1 MRLHERQQSLRSRTL
16 VIGVLFSV
24 VCSVLFLPVSF
35 VHAGISSVINE
46 FLFDIAYSLGGI
58 LVSAS
63 GWALDGALKELVFG
77 MGTLM
82 NGGLG
87 ISINTVWVIVRDG
100 FNLLF
105 IFGLIF
111 IGLKLIWNYDD
122 SRAKGT
128 LVTLIIAALLINFSL
143 FIAKFIVDFSNIAAL
158 QIFNMM
164 GNTLAVQPVGGAP
177 TLFNAWDGGIA
188 GYVLHLVGLASLG
201 NIESAASGFGVA
213 IMVFIFLLFTA
224 LVFLAGA
231 FLLVTR
237 FVMLSF
243 YMIFSPVMFLG
254 LILPKMKSM
263 QDRWWDGFLKQAFF
277 APAYLFCV
285 YIALRILAGTK
296 EAISKGGQLSAGV
309 GELGGAGNGV
319 FTGAANSPGFMT
331 ILFLIISL
339 GFMIAAVLVANKM
352 SIHGASGS
360 MMMIKGARSR
370 LQRGMGNAT
379 AGGAAALTRNTVGRA
394 SYNKL
399 GDKEYVASKSASWAG
414 RQQLKAMGAMAD
426 SSFDARK
433 VGGVGKQ
440 LDIGEGRKGGYTTV
454 VKEKREAD
462 EKFAKSLGTV
472 DESDVRVQARM
483 KEKEAAEIELKRVKT
498 QVEQEKREN
507 NDEFK
512 RKTEPLQK
520 EQEEMKKQLIGVEA
534 VITSAQQKMQVAEQ
548 KLAAA
553 QQTGDVAQIA
563 VAESDLKSA
572 KSELT
577 GAQQIKVENGSK
589 IEARQKEIDSIRTQ
603 KINADLESEKK
614 ITTQEKKINEANVL
628 VENEKNR
635 FVLGSTFTTP
645 ESNESIATAKA
656 TLKAKQDEIDQEWTK
671 YSDKNDAATNEK
683 VLAAIAA
690 KNAELAALKN
700 LEQNARAR
708 GSVTGQGLAASLDS
722 RGSVK
727 SYQKALTALDRTAT
741 TGPAALAGAKGH
753 YEYLGNQSADN
764 LRKKYEKQAKMS
776 KEDKQNATLA
786 EAFKSSK

>member
-16 VIGVLFSV
+16 VISVLFSV

-379 AGGAAALTRNTVGRA
+379 SGAVARVGRNTAGAGAQKFVDSKAGRYVGGNLGAVGRVAYQTAGGV
-394 SYNKL
+394 
-399 GDKEYVASKSASWAG
+399 
-414 RQQLKAMGAMAD
+414 AD
-426 SSFDARK
+426 SSFDARNVK
-433 VGGVGKQ
+433 LGTKTIGKE
-440 LDIGEGRKGGYTTV
+440 LDIGEGKKGGFVTR
-454 VKEKREAD
+454 VKEDVKTKKAFLE
-462 EKFAKSLGTV
+462 SLGTR
-472 DESDVRVQARM
+472 DVKQMEKDGTLEAEKAKIKPYADAKAVQEHA
-483 KEKEAAEIELKRVKT
+483 KSVNDKAKKDAGDAELKLNEVKNKQRLAGADEQAKKMSLSAERETATDERKVEIDKEIAVLEKTITEKAQVFSADIAGLEAEVATTKATFEKT
-498 QVEQEKREN
+498 Q
-507 NDEFK
+507 
-512 RKTEPLQK
+512 
-520 EQEEMKKQLIGVEA
+520 
-534 VITSAQQKMQVAEQ
+534 
-548 KLAAA
+548 
-553 QQTGDVAQIA
+553 
-563 VAESDLKSA
+563 
-572 KSELT
+572 
-577 GAQQIKVENGSK
+577 
-589 IEARQKEIDSIRTQ
+589 
-603 KINADLESEKK
+603 
-614 ITTQEKKINEANVL
+614 
-628 VENEKNR
+628 
-635 FVLGSTFTTP
+635 
-645 ESNESIATAKA
+645 ATAKTA
-656 TLKAKQDEIDQEWTK
+656 DANFAAEESQVLSRIK
-671 YSDKNDAATNEK
+671 YANQLAYLENADKSNKSWGGRIKHTGAGTAGGGAVGGAAT
-683 VLAAIAA
+683 VTAAGVIA
-690 KNAELAALKN
+690 
-700 LEQNARAR
+700 
-708 GSVTGQGLAASLDS
+708 G
-722 RGSVK
+722 
-727 SYQKALTALDRTAT
+727 
-741 TGPAALAGAKGH
+741 AALAAPIAMGAAMGSNYQTK
-753 YEYLGNQSADN
+753 LVLDD
-764 LRKKYEKQAKMS
+764 LKKAYEKGGSSKDKSEEETKKMKSLAKLVA
-776 KEDKQNATLA
+776 DQA
-786 EAFKSSK
+786 EAKDSGKKDDDKA

>member
-16 VIGVLFSV
+16 VISVLFSV

-379 AGGAAALTRNTVGRA
+379 SGAVARVGRNTAGYGAQRFLDSGAGKRLASSGSFGRA
-394 SYNKL
+394 TTT
-399 GDKEYVASKSASWAG
+399 VV
-414 RQQLKAMGAMAD
+414 RGAAD
-426 SSFDARK
+426 SSFDARNVK
-433 VGGVGKQ
+433 LGGKSIGNQ
-440 LDIGEGRKGGYTTV
+440 LDVGEGKKGGYVTRTKEDIKKQKEYLESLGKNNV
-454 VKEKREAD
+454 TPEQIAARPEVKAIEVELNAAKEKAKAAKD
-462 EKFAKSLGTV
+462 E
-472 DESDVRVQARM
+472 
-483 KEKEAAEIELKRVKT
+483 
-498 QVEQEKREN
+498 
-507 NDEFK
+507 
-512 RKTEPLQK
+512 
-520 EQEEMKKQLIGVEA
+520 
-534 VITSAQQKMQVAEQ
+534 VA
-548 KLAAA
+548 
-553 QQTGDVAQIA
+553 
-563 VAESDLKSA
+563 
-572 KSELT
+572 
-577 GAQQIKVENGSK
+577 K
-589 IEARQKEIDSIRTQ
+589 IEQ
-603 KINADLESEKK
+603 
-614 ITTQEKKINEANVL
+614 
-628 VENEKNR
+628 
-635 FVLGSTFTTP
+635 
-645 ESNESIATAKA
+645 
-656 TLKAKQDEIDQEWTK
+656 
-671 YSDKNDAATNEK
+671 
-683 VLAAIAA
+683 A
-690 KNAELAALKN
+690 KNAELSADKAKITAYGEELKN
-700 LEQNARAR
+700 SATTEDRKKEIAILMQAHDTSLKNTEAKYAQQLQPLQN
-708 GSVTGQGLAASLDS
+708 
-722 RGSVK
+722 SVK
-727 SYQKALTALDRTAT
+727 TAESNVQNKDKELKAKKDVVESSMIYQQQLDYIKKIEGELGVMERVGKVVGATVGGVGTALAT
-741 TGPAALAGAKGH
+741 LGNTSAIALGTVAGASVGGTLGEIAGMPGDYRNTKVTKELWD
-753 YEYLGNQSADN
+753 EYGEDGT
-764 LRKKYEKQAKMS
+764 KKAKS
-776 KEDKQNATLA
+776 KKKKDELKILSDQLKDTDGDGKPDKKEEVAHT
-786 EAFKSSK
+786 